1 MAGSHSG
8 DKGIAGGD
16 LTIERKCIGC
26 DEIKNRDDLIKITKE
41 HATNSLVINGN
52 SKVFGRSAYLCYNST
67 CIENAFK
74 KNKLQKI
81 LKTSV
86 PAELKGQLTDELRDN
101 KN

>member
-52 SKVFGRSAYLCYNST
+52 SKVFGRSAYLCYNKS

-81 LKTSV
+81 LKTPIS
-86 PAELKGQLTDELRDN
+86 AELKGQLINEL
-101 KN
+101 